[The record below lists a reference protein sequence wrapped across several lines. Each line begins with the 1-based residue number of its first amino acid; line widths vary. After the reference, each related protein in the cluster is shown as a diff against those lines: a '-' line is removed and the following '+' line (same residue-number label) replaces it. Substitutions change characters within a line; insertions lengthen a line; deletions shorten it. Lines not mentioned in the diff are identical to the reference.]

1 MLSNSIHKFLIAVVC
16 VVAVCSSGF
25 AQINVPQRFVQFR
38 TLDFENG
45 VVELHNLARP
55 VNHLMAGVSVRMMRI
70 KFASTV
76 RLRV

>member
-45 VVELHNLARP
+45 VVELHNFGTTSQSLNGWRFCS
-55 VNHLMAGVSVRMMRI
+55 HDELSLI
-70 KFASTV
+70 HI
-76 RLRV
+76 